1 MILDK
6 NTPGARDVDVIDT
19 DTGEQITAVVR
30 LDSETGFIE
39 RCAYVD
45 GKPQIS
51 EDGQR
56 WVHIEERRNFRVIH
70 KPSGQLVCQHP
81 R

>member
-1 MILDK
+1 VILEAGK
-6 NTPGARDVDVIDT
+6 PGSRDVDIFDT

-39 RCAYVD
+39 RCAYVE
-45 GKPQIS
+45 GRPQIS
-51 EDGQR
+51 EDGKR
-56 WVHIEERRNFRVIH
+56 WVHIEERRNFRVVH
-70 KPSGQLVCQHP
+70 KPTGQLICQHP

>member
-1 MILDK
+1 MIFDGKTASAHECLILD
-6 NTPGARDVDVIDT
+6 A

-30 LDSETGFIE
+30 LDSETGLIE

-45 GKPQIS
+45 GRPQIS
-51 EDGQR
+51 EDGKR